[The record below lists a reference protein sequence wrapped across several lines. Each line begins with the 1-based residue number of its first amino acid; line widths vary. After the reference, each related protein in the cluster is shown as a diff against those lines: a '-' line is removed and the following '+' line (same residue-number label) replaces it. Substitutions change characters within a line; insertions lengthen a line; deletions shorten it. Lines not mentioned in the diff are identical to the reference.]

1 MFEYLVLHCNDIINS
16 NFSLSGR
23 SHEVLTGVCLMVRK
37 GQEWQEVDFSETT
50 TVNFATL
57 SPQVI
62 NAYID
67 TKEPM

>member
-1 MFEYLVLHCNDIINS
+1 M
-16 NFSLSGR
+16 
-23 SHEVLTGVCLMVRK
+23 LTGVCLMVRK